1 LTPKELIGSL
11 ERKMRSKLLF
21 LNIIFFILI
30 FTPFAHAQQSNQNR
44 QQHLQ
49 GKEGFLFIRG
59 NVEDWEHHP
68 VNKAFVLIP
77 ELGKSTETDE
87 SGKFEIIQIPPGKYH
102 IEVYAQGYMDY
113 YSDIFELKH
122 NKLSHKVILIK
133 KITKEIVVTATRT
146 PKLYDETPVKVEVI
160 TATDIE
166 RKEASNLAEALSQTT
181 GVRVE
186 NNCQNCNFTQVRING
201 MEGKYT
207 QILIDSSP
215 IVSAMTGV
223 YGLEQIPTEMVDSIE
238 IVKGGGSALYGGNA
252 VAGVINVLTREPQ
265 ENKTALKLRQ
275 ESISGKP
282 SADLGFHSSLVS
294 KDLNTKAFLF
304 AIYQKREPV
313 DLNEDSF
320 SELGAISNTSFGFN
334 FYNHFPGIKGHLKL
348 GFFRIFEERRGGD
361 LFDKP
366 PHEANTAEWI
376 KTDQIGISSEWNQFF
391 SDKVHCN
398 LSFSL
403 VDAKRNTYYGSH
415 KDPNAYGSTKNPLL
429 FLNYQLNYQLE
440 SHIFSLGVQYKKDKI
455 KDEAIGYD
463 RIIEE
468 VYREIGF
475 FIQDD
480 FNLSK
485 AFTLLAGI
493 RLNKHSAL
501 DNTILTPRLSI
512 LFNINKELSLRTS
525 VSTGFRAPQVF
536 DEDLHITQVGGEGMM
551 ITNSPDLKEEKSY
564 SISSGLDYGKQIER
578 SLIQLSL
585 EAFYTKLT
593 DTFILQEVDRIE
605 NARVFERINGSGS
618 RVYGLSF
625 EFGLVFGPRL
635 SFVSGWTIQRSML
648 DEPEPDFNS
657 QEFFR
662 TPRDYGFAN
671 ISYTNKKII
680 NAELSLEYTGEMK
693 VPHYAGYIEED
704 RLETTRPF
712 WVVNV
717 RLRKPINI
725 TEHYRMS
732 IFTGVHNLLNSYQ
745 EDLDKGA
752 DRDSGYVYGPAKP
765 RSFYA
770 GFEFSF

>member
-1 LTPKELIGSL
+1 MPPKELIGSL
-11 ERKMRSKLLF
+11 ERKMKSKLLF

-30 FTPFAHAQQSNQNR
+30 FTPFAHAQQSDQNR

-49 GKEGFLFIRG
+49 EKEGFLFIRG

-113 YSDIFELKH
+113 HSDIFELKH

-160 TATDIE
+160 TATEIE
-166 RKEASNLAEALSQTT
+166 RKEASNLAEALCQTT

-282 SADLGFHSSLVS
+282 SADLGFHSSLIS

-429 FLNYQLNYQLE
+429 FLNYQLNYQLG

-525 VSTGFRAPQVF
+525 VSTGFRAPQIF

-593 DTFILQEVDRIE
+593 DTFILQEVGRIE

-648 DEPEPDFNS
+648 DEPEPEFNS

-704 RLETTRPF
+704 RLETTPPF
-712 WVVNV
+712 WAVNV

-745 EDLDKGA
+745 EDLDKGV
-752 DRDSGYVYGPAKP
+752 DRDSGYVYGPAIP